1 MNWREVPFARL
12 LLPFVTGILLAIYLP
27 WQAPTVYFA
36 VGLLV
41 ITGLLIYLNITKTD
55 FRIRWAYGLAV
66 SVFLAWLGWQVTN
79 QYSELNYPDHFK
91 PAIAEQNLVVG
102 TIAQMQPT
110 STGKARLQLRLE
122 AIGEP
127 EGALQSVSGN
137 LLAYLDSSALYALNY
152 GDRVSLVANITPIEP
167 PKNPKAF
174 DFKRFMHFKN
184 IHYQTFV
191 KAENWQLLEQA
202 NVFNLFLIADRL
214 RDRCVA
220 ILQKHFPSDNE
231 LAVASALILG
241 YRDEITEEVRN
252 AYANTGA
259 MHVLAVSGLHV
270 GFIYLGLSFLL
281 GLIKFDRKS
290 WKITKTIL
298 EILGI
303 WSFALLTGAS
313 PSVLRAATMFSF
325 IIVGRAIQRDANI
338 YNTLATSAFFLLCF
352 NPYYLM
358 DVGFQLSYLAVI
370 GIVYFQP
377 KIYKLWYIE
386 NKIGDYIWKLTAV
399 SLAAQISTLPISL
412 YYFHQFPV
420 YFWLSGLVVVPVAVV
435 ILCGGFLLFI
445 TDFIPGWN
453 WLLGKGLYGIVA
465 MVNKAIFLIQQ
476 IPGSLVTGIWISFV
490 VMLLIYVAI
499 LGIVIA
505 MNTRQFRWLIAGL
518 GCFTLVGFAHFITQW
533 QAHQQAQLVIYH
545 TPKHTIIDYF
555 DGKKLVSLVD
565 EKISEKTLRFA
576 NQNYRW
582 FRRGELVEPVKLVE
596 SGGFEIYR
604 FGKIKMAI
612 VDQVD
617 TNPSIEKIPVDFVLI
632 RNNPRASLN
641 ELSEPFDYQKVI
653 FDASNN
659 WRSVARWRED
669 CKELGVAYFDIQE
682 KGAFMLSLNKN

>member
-27 WQAPTVYFA
+27 WQPPLKFFA
-36 VGLLV
+36 VGLLLL
-41 ITGLLIYLNITKTD
+41 TGALIYLNLAKTA
-55 FRIRWAYGLAV
+55 FQMRWAYGLAV
-66 SVFLAWLGWQVTN
+66 SIFLAWLGWQLAN
-79 QYSELNYPDHFK
+79 QYNELSYANHFK

-102 TIAQMQPT
+102 TITQMQPT

-122 AIGEP
+122 ALGEP
-127 EGALQSVSGN
+127 DGTLQAASGN
-137 LLAYLDSSALYALNY
+137 LLAYLDSTALDALNY

-174 DFKRFMHFKN
+174 DFARFMHFKN
-184 IHYQTFV
+184 VHYQAFV
-191 KAENWQLLEQA
+191 REANWQLQEKA
-202 NVFNLFLIADRL
+202 NGFNLFLIADRL

-220 ILQKHFPSDNE
+220 ILEKHFPNDNE

-270 GFIYLGLSFLL
+270 GFIYLGLGFLL
-281 GLIKFDRKS
+281 GLVKSDRKS
-290 WKITKTIL
+290 WKIAKTIL

-325 IIVGRAIQRDANI
+325 IIIGRAIQRDANI
-338 YNTLATSAFFLLCF
+338 YNTLAASAFFLLCF

-358 DVGFQLSYLAVI
+358 DVGFQLSYLAVL

-435 ILCGGFLLFI
+435 ILCGGFLLFV
-445 TDFIPGWN
+445 TDFIPGWS
-453 WLLGKGLYGIVA
+453 WLLGKGLYNLVD

-476 IPGSLVTGIWISFV
+476 IPGSLVTGIWISFA
-490 VMLLIYVAI
+490 VMVLIYAAI
-499 LGIVIA
+499 LGIIIA
-505 MNTRQFRWLIAGL
+505 MNTRRFSWMIAGFS
-518 GCFTLVGFAHFITQW
+518 CFTLVGFAHFITQW
-533 QAHQQAQLVIYH
+533 QVHQQERVVIYH
-545 TPKHTIIDYF
+545 TPKHTAIDYF
-555 DGKKLVSLVD
+555 DGKKLVSFID
-565 EKISEKTLRFA
+565 NKISEKTLRFA

-582 FRRGELVEPVKLVE
+582 FRRGELVKLVELEE

-604 FGKIKMAI
+604 FGRVKMAI
-612 VDQVD
+612 VDEAGSD
-617 TNPSIEKIPVDFVLI
+617 TSVEKTPVDYVLI
-632 RNNPRASLN
+632 RNNPHAGLPD
-641 ELSEPFDYQKVI
+641 LLEPFDCKKVI
-653 FDASNN
+653 FDTSNN
-659 WRSVARWRED
+659 RRSVERWRGD
-669 CKELGVAYFDIQE
+669 CKELGVSYFDIQE
-682 KGAFMLSLNKN
+682 KGAFVLSLKRK